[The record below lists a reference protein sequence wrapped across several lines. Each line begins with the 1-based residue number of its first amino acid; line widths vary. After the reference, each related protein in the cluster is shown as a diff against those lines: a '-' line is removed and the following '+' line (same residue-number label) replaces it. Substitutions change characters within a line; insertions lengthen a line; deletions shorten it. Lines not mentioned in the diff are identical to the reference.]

1 MLYLMMVVYLIVS
14 SFQIAYGFPIKKKPS
29 SVLQYYNDGGQ
40 IIAQVYMLLPF
51 IVEIRCL
58 LDWVFS
64 KTSLDIFQFWQLF
77 NYHVELFLSWT
88 GNRYYTIKALGIPIE
103 MFDKCI
109 FGVLIASVI
118 LFLLIG
124 PFYLF
129 STVSPYVDYN
139 PIS

>member
-1 MLYLMMVVYLIVS
+1 MM
-14 SFQIAYGFPIKKKPS
+14 
-29 SVLQYYNDGGQ
+29 
-40 IIAQVYMLLPF
+40 LPF

-77 NYHVELFLSWT
+77 NYHVEMFLSWT
-88 GNRYYTIKALGIPIE
+88 GNKYYTIKALGIPIE
-103 MFDKCI
+103 CLDKCI

-129 STVSPYVDYN
+129 STISPYVDYN
-139 PIS
+139 PISQAYINMNFQVNKTIWINPSTSNIVRKEIELKNILANKKLNDTDK